1 MKKVLLTV
9 FATLVVA
16 APAWSAPVLIQFEGD
31 GAGSKPNGFVSVDSA
46 LVSFSDSIGADLQ
59 LQDFGVQGIGK
70 SLAVNG
76 DDASKLL
83 INLAGSASSLSLD
96 FGNDDPGFS
105 SLGDRAWLQLFLG
118 TTLVGSTS
126 VVMNR
131 DDVMNQ
137 TIALGGLLFDNAAF
151 FYGTAAGTPID
162 LIEIVDNVTVDTAA
176 AVPEPASMLLLG
188 TGLAGLAA
196 KARRRRALGRQ

>member
-9 FATLVVA
+9 FATLEVA
-16 APAWSAPVLIQFEGD
+16 APAWRAPVLIQFEGD
-31 GAGSKPNGFVSVDSA
+31 VAGSKPNDFVSEASA
-46 LVSFSDSIGADLQ
+46 RVSFSDSLGADLQ

-118 TTLVGSTS
+118 TTL
-126 VVMNR
+126 
-131 DDVMNQ
+131 
-137 TIALGGLLFDNAAF
+137 
-151 FYGTAAGTPID
+151 
-162 LIEIVDNVTVDTAA
+162 
-176 AVPEPASMLLLG
+176 
-188 TGLAGLAA
+188 
-196 KARRRRALGRQ
+196 